1 MDESILFAKRYI
13 EDLLSFF
20 GLNIDVYA
28 TYDDEVIELQ
38 IPSTHLNGFL
48 IGQRGDTMRAMQF
61 VISSALKNAGYQYY
75 RVSVDVAE
83 YKKARQERLEE
94 QARDW
99 MNQVKKSHE
108 AMELRPMGAA
118 ERRIVHKMAADEGL
132 ETESVGEG
140 RDRRVVILPTDGLKT
155 DDNDD
160 ELQSETAATDAE
172 SLIGREVAKEAE
184 EDEDA
189 PAVSDESA
197 KNSEA

>member
-1 MDESILFAKRYI
+1 MDESILYAKRYI

-28 TYDDEVIELQ
+28 THDDEVIELQ

-61 VISSALKNAGYQYY
+61 LISSALKNAGYEYY

-94 QARDW
+94 QTRAW
-99 MNQVKKSHE
+99 IAQVKKTHE

-118 ERRIVHKMAADEGL
+118 ERRIVHKLAGDEGL

-140 RDRRVVILPTDGLKT
+140 RDRRVVIMPSDGLKT
-155 DDNDD
+155 DSD
-160 ELQSETAATDAE
+160 EIDEPEEPKDTESAPADTDADT
-172 SLIGREVAKEAE
+172 G
-184 EDEDA
+184 
-189 PAVSDESA
+189 SDESA
-197 KNSEA
+197 EKTEA